1 MKLRLPHKFQAAL
14 MAALASVSITTLSTG
29 TLAVATGAALLAGQQ
44 AQAVTRVSEL
54 NADNA
59 VGWVSH
65 DGVDT
70 TWVYSDS
77 YSGDKEDELA
87 SSFGFK
93 EGNNLVDYKL
103 DNSTRVSYTF
113 AVTLD
118 VSKLNI
124 TGNECFIRGGGLSGV
139 GVNSS
144 NRHITQT
151 WTASNPTWG
160 TYEYTIPTTGLIT
173 IVHTTGEGGG
183 YVAVFDETG
192 TQILLQRSGSTGLKG
207 TNSCTTFNVSDNLK
221 NAVTTMA
228 VWATSNAVS
237 QDQMQNAAKAL
248 AEFPPPVVWA
258 GTADNYTWASTG
270 VWANGATFANG
281 GKTVFDGTAENKT
294 VRVASSVTSKNVA
307 VNADGYT
314 FMLDGGNL
322 TAGALAFGTDA
333 TGLTIDSGATGKLV
347 VNSAISASGKT
358 ITVNNGAVL
367 QATATGSSF
376 TLAGNGTYALA
387 DGVYTKD
394 NGVAFDAGWVGTVRI
409 SNAGSSASQV
419 QNMQTVFSNLS
430 NGGKGTVEVNNVQ
443 GWLGGNVATNLLL
456 TGTNADGTGAA
467 ITILNGSTKTE
478 RVYSGKISGKGDY
491 VYAWAAAN
499 GWQTHNFSNDVSGWT
514 GTFRTTVSGTTASDL
529 KFTGSTTVNASV
541 EHNRKSLMALTFSNS
556 SNVTMN
562 GAISKGDGATLN
574 LVVDAPTTT
583 FTNSVG
589 VTSLTVNASKGAK
602 LNGATVVENG
612 ITLNTGSSLTVGAT
626 GSLQMGGTVTFAHA
640 PVIVEDGGTVSFA
653 NTVVFN
659 LDTLDAVEQDG
670 QFVYTLFNGGN
681 VNMSGL
687 TVSNIH
693 TAQLAGKAWDFTTP
707 GKISYTVSAERV
719 WNGPANGV
727 WDIGTTSNWLNDT
740 AASTFSTGNT
750 AVFTRAGDSA
760 VVTGVVSAGSIELK
774 NSGTTAELSA
784 AAEGTNT
791 LSAATLSLDAGTTLT
806 TNLTVGGLGIYT
818 VGDGATWN
826 INAEQALGTGT
837 NAGTITVG
845 EDGTAILN
853 SSENVNALL
862 LGISGAGSITLGVD
876 ATITGAST
884 LVETQ
889 ARGTLTIGAGK
900 KLTISGGK
908 SNHADIDSFS
918 AVVMESGASIDSTT
932 ASYTIH
938 NLTSN
943 GNTIKFSDTDN
954 INTTALHLEGT
965 TTLNGNLKIES
976 GWKYKMEI
984 DKLTGTGSLELTGGA
999 EAHQVYIHNDSSIA
1013 SITMG
1018 DGMDGSG
1025 ANKSSLLA
1033 LEAGMTLSGDLS
1045 LKRGTTEI
1053 SGTTTV
1059 GGAVDL
1065 SVGSSS
1071 TATLRVKE
1079 GGELV
1084 VNGTLWGRSAS
1095 HLYVENGGQVTFTGD
1110 GLEMAGTSAAN
1121 AGISTS
1127 GGNTKYTAGEGTYT
1141 LSGLAVTATKNVT
1154 IGNVLANSSVA
1165 TGTNTVTLT
1174 NGGNTLASV
1183 SIGNGG
1189 TLKTG
1194 ADGVLGGLTE
1204 ITLGS
1209 GQTLDFQ
1216 GTRQAGL
1223 TTLTINAGGTAKTSR
1238 NSGEGVIG
1246 GTININA
1253 GGTLQ
1258 VYGGGQDA
1266 FGYSAGQNDYT
1277 DSIVM
1282 TGAEGD
1288 GNGALLDLAYTGSG
1302 SVTMS
1307 TNLDMRG
1314 YATVRGKSINS
1325 YGGSI
1330 TASNTHNTID
1340 TLSIRNNVT
1349 VTVAGGGDLTIG
1361 TVVGHGTDGNEG
1373 NQILTKEGAGSL
1385 NITGAAAMKGLT
1397 HNAGSTAFNGALAVA
1412 GDVTVGGGN
1421 VGLQA
1426 AGSTI
1431 GGALSVNAGTL
1442 SVGESGGA
1450 TVTGLTTVAGSLVN
1464 AGELTL
1470 NSLTLGEGSSFSN
1483 SGTLNLNGTVIY
1495 GAGTSI
1501 ANSGSVTVAD
1511 NLLFN
1516 VDALTA
1522 TQQDGV
1528 YTYTLFSGDDVD
1540 LSRFSDNAVAH
1551 IAGSIVTTGR
1561 TWSFGSDGTLSYTID
1576 SRNLQWVSQDP
1587 DTWTSENDNVTPWS
1601 VYQVPGDTF
1610 FHNGDSVSFSY
1621 VTGDERATLGSD
1633 VTVATMTLDSTATS
1647 VTVINDGTHS
1657 FSVDAL
1663 DIQGGHL
1670 TTNTAITVK
1679 NASIASGAEWSL
1691 GGALDLDTVTTFTN
1705 NGLLRVL
1712 NGVELRVHKGST
1724 SETVGTVTADAGGTL
1739 YVDNGGGQGDAK
1751 YTYHGVE
1758 TAPFK
1763 GTLVYDVVSGGSHDN
1778 TIALENFQ
1786 GTLELRGRLAASTC
1800 DFGGMTKLVLNG
1812 DRATNYTGM
1821 WNKEAFTLNVP
1832 VDIVGNHTVDLYT
1845 SKAMTITG
1853 AVNGDGVK
1861 RGHLGKQNTGALTFN
1876 GAVTLLDFTTAGG
1889 NVTFNAGATMDA
1901 MTINGGTVT
1910 LNGGGSL
1917 GDMHL
1922 AGGSASVTLGGADK
1936 DYSFTS
1942 VKISSGNLSVAESGV
1957 NSLTAGDLVVRT
1969 TSTLSSAAANPTVF
1983 NVTNFDVSNFNT
1995 NFTLQ
2000 NVTLNVSGE
2009 ATAAVLNTAQNE
2021 DLATVTV
2028 GDKATLNLDGSVE
2041 WKKADTEHPG
2051 KTDVVNL
2058 TIANGGAANVNG
2070 GTGNILNNV
2079 TLNHGGSLSF
2089 ATGTRTEIAGTLA
2102 LADTITNAGT
2112 VTINNGSVAANQ
2124 AGTLSG
2130 NGTYNLHGTITNSG
2144 TLHLADA
2151 TFNGGEGATIT
2162 GNVVIHGGLFSG
2174 SLAIGSA
2181 GTTIAVTKA
2190 FTVADGISLNLSA
2203 SDALVLDN
2211 LEGVN
2216 PTYTDGVDDPVNNGF
2231 LASMSGTVF
2240 HYLGEEEPQVGL
2252 PLHVTYHGDS
2262 GTLNYNTGTKTAE
2275 FTIGGSKATFYVNAD
2290 GTEETYSQAK
2300 EVGGDTFTMVQLADG
2315 TSFDIDSN
2323 SAALARVNVKEGA
2336 EASLTIGGSNT
2347 TITAVETGAE
2357 LTLTGEG
2364 SLTLGAN
2371 GNDASLSGAG
2381 TLVIDG
2387 PTVTVNGTNKN
2398 SFSADIDVVSGTLK
2412 LGVSSDDAHWTDRS
2426 ALGELNWAADSTRTI
2441 TIHSGAVMDINGRSD
2456 NNYVYTLAGGT
2467 LTNAGGGLGVSSS
2480 QTAGL
2485 ILTANSYVGDS
2496 AHSSEFWL
2504 RQRGAFDNEQTRLE
2518 LNEFDLTKRG
2528 TGTFGLHKTTVTG
2541 SGYLVVESGTVQVS
2555 NGTFGANF
2563 RMAGGT
2569 VTGTVTLSA
2578 ATTIETTAAST
2589 FSAAIAAGANNV
2601 AFSGAGNLTASGV
2614 VSGSASVTKSGEG
2627 MLTLSGANT
2636 YTGGTTITAGT
2647 VKTTNASALGTGN
2660 VTVEAAG
2667 TLDVTGNLI
2676 IGGQAA
2682 NQGGFLTNGGT
2693 LALEN
2698 GAAVELFAGGSGR
2711 TYGLGNV
2718 SVNGAASIMN
2728 RWNDA
2733 VLNLNSIQGGTGDTL
2748 TLISNHC
2755 SATSTWNIGQ
2765 GASVANFTGTLVLKA
2780 ADTDG
2785 TAVRTRAVDFKFHN
2799 TNQFSG
2805 AAIQTKDGSYHKS
2818 GTMNNAIVLAGDIK
2832 IGSLSDAAPDATEEE
2847 RTVNW
2852 TVKSDSAS
2860 ERRALILDAESGTY
2874 STKAKIAANVDIQKT
2889 GGSTQSFGGVDGFNG
2904 SIDVEGGVLN
2914 IMNAASVNVT
2924 DVTINNSTLGVYSGE
2939 TATADT
2945 DHEGTLTI
2953 KNGQKLTAAGTA
2965 TLNAGLV
2972 METGSTLDVT
2982 GTNGAGLA
2990 MGSPMTLNT
2999 GMTLEGYSSDWA
3011 TWKDGTTYV
3020 LYTGVDSLNIGL
3032 DGADPTAAIDYTKWV
3047 DAKDYFQN
3055 LGEANRYFLCYTGAN
3070 SASGGVAQYTFDGSN
3085 VGTVYIMVM
3094 PEPTTSTLSLLA
3106 LAALAARRRKHN

>member
-29 TLAVATGAALLAGQQ
+29 TLTVATGAALLAGQQ
-44 AQAVTRVSEL
+44 AQAAKVSTIS
-54 NADNA
+54 ADNA
-59 VGWVSH
+59 AGWIYH
-65 DGVDT
+65 DSASSA
-70 TWVYSDS
+70 WVYSDS
-77 YSGDKEDELA
+77 YAGDSTAALTSA
-87 SSFGFK
+87 FGFNDAN
-93 EGNNLVDYKL
+93 GNRISFTAN
-103 DNSTRVSYTF
+103 NSSNSYGTFTF

-118 VSKLNI
+118 LSKLTV
-124 TGNECFIRGGGLSGV
+124 TGDTILLKGGNLAGIGVEKSSGKL
-139 GVNSS
+139 
-144 NRHITQT
+144 TET
-151 WTASNPTWG
+151 WQDNAKWQVQN
-160 TYEYTIPTTGLIT
+160 YVLPTTGTIT
-173 IVHTTGEGGG
+173 IVQTFGSGGG
-183 YVAVFDETG
+183 FVAVYNEDGTG
-192 TQILLQRSGSTGLKG
+192 NPLFSRNGSGSLRGSGDTME
-207 TNSCTTFNVSDNLK
+207 NFNISDSLK
-221 NAVTTMA
+221 NAVVGIA
-228 VWATSNAVS
+228 VWETSGTIT
-237 QDQMQNAAKAL
+237 DETQMQNAAKAL

-258 GTADNYTWASTG
+258 GTTDNYTWASTG

-307 VNADGYT
+307 VNANGYT

-333 TGLTIDSGATGKLV
+333 TGLTIDSGADTTGKLV

-387 DGVYTKD
+387 DGVSTKD
-394 NGVAFDAGWVGTVRI
+394 NGVTFDAGWVGTVRI
-409 SNAGSSASQV
+409 SNAGSSSSKLA
-419 QNMQTVFSNLS
+419 NMQTVFSNLS

-443 GWLGGNVATNLLL
+443 GWLGGDVATNLLL

-467 ITILNGSTKTE
+467 ITILDGSTKTE

-491 VYAWAAAN
+491 VYAWAAGN

-514 GTFRTTVSGTTASDL
+514 GTFRTTVSGTTDSDL

-612 ITLNTGSSLTVGAT
+612 ITLNAGSSLTVGAT

-659 LDTLDAVEQDG
+659 LDTLDAAEQDG

-687 TVSNIH
+687 TISNIH

-760 VVTGVVSAGSIELK
+760 VVTGAVAAAAIELK

-791 LSAATLSLDAGTTLT
+791 LSAPTLSLDAGTTLT
-806 TNLTVGGLGIYT
+806 TNLTVGGLSVYT

-908 SNHADIDSFS
+908 ANHADIDSFS

-943 GNTIKFSDTDN
+943 GNTIKFSDTAD

-1033 LEAGMTLSGDLS
+1033 LEAGMTLSGDLT

-1154 IGNVLANSSVA
+1154 IGNALANSSVA
-1165 TGTNTVTLT
+1165 TGTNTVTL
-1174 NGGNTLASV
+1174 NNAGNTLASV

-1189 TLKTG
+1189 TLKAG
-1194 ADGVLGGLTE
+1194 ADGALGGLTE

-1266 FGYSAGQNDYT
+1266 FGYSGGQNDYT

-1302 SVTMS
+1302 SVTMT

-1314 YATVRGKSINS
+1314 YATVQGKSINS
-1325 YGGSI
+1325 FGGNIS
-1330 TASNTHNTID
+1330 ASNTHNTID

-1349 VTVAGGGDLTIG
+1349 VTVADSGDLTIG

-1522 TQQDGV
+1522 TQRDGV

-1551 IAGSIVTTGR
+1551 ITGSIITTGR
-1561 TWSFGSDGTLSYTID
+1561 TWSFGTDGTLSYTID
-1576 SRNLQWVSQDP
+1576 SRNLMWSSYVP
-1587 DTWTSENDNVTPWS
+1587 DTWTSEDDNVTPWS
-1601 VYQVPGDTF
+1601 VYQVPGTTY
-1610 FHNGDSVSFSY
+1610 FHNGDSVTFSY
-1621 VTGDERATLGSD
+1621 VTGDERATLDSD
-1633 VTVATMTLDSTATS
+1633 VTVATMTLDGSAGN
-1647 VTVINDGTHS
+1647 VTVINNGTHS

-1691 GGALDLDTVTTFTN
+1691 GGALDLDSVTTFSN

-1712 NGVELRVHKGST
+1712 NGVVLRVHKGTT
-1724 SETVGTVTADAGGTL
+1724 SETVGAVTADAGGKL

-1763 GTLVYDVVSGGSHDN
+1763 GTLVYDVVSGNSHDN

-1786 GTLELRGRLAASTC
+1786 GTLELRGRLAASTS

-1812 DRATNYTGM
+1812 DRDTNYTGM

-1845 SKAMTITG
+1845 SKALTITG

-1901 MTINGGTVT
+1901 MTINDGTVT

-1957 NSLTAGDLVVRT
+1957 NSLTADDLVVRT
-1969 TSTLSSAAANPTVF
+1969 TSTLSSTAADPTVF
-1983 NVTNFDVSNFNT
+1983 NVTNFDVSNYNT

-2000 NVTLNVSGE
+2000 NVTLNVSGA
-2009 ATAAVLNTAQNE
+2009 ATAAVLNTAQNV
-2021 DLATVTV
+2021 DQATVTV
-2028 GDKATLNLDGSVE
+2028 GDKATLNLDGSVV
-2041 WKKADTEHPG
+2041 WKKVDEKDAT
-2051 KTDVVNL
+2051 KTDYVNL
-2058 TIANGGAANVNG
+2058 TIANGGAAHVNG
-2070 GTGNILNNV
+2070 GEHNILNNV

-2089 ATGTRTEIAGTLA
+2089 ATGTTTEIAGTLA

-2112 VTINNGSVAANQ
+2112 VTINSGSVAANQ

-2130 NGTYNLHGTITNSG
+2130 NGTYNLNGTITNSG

-2216 PTYTDGVDDPVNNGF
+2216 ATYTDGVDDPVYNGF
-2231 LASMSGTVF
+2231 LASMTGTVF
-2240 HYLGEEEPQVGL
+2240 HYLGEEEPHQQVSL
-2252 PLHVTYHGDS
+2252 PFNVTYHGNA
-2262 GTLNYNTGTKTAE
+2262 GALNYNTDTKTAE
-2275 FTIGGSKATFYVNAD
+2275 FEIGGSKATFYVNTG
-2290 GTEETYSQAK
+2290 GTEETYSHAK
-2300 EVGGDTFTMVQLADG
+2300 DVGGDTFTMVQLADG
-2315 TSFDIDSN
+2315 TSFDIDSAN
-2323 SAALARVNVKEGA
+2323 AALSRVTVKEGA

-2364 SLTLGAN
+2364 SLTLGSAAA
-2371 GNDASLSGAG
+2371 DHSLNGAG

-2387 PTVTVNGTNKN
+2387 PTVTINGTNN
-2398 SFSADIDVVSGTLK
+2398 TSFTGNVDIKSGTLK
-2412 LGVSSDDAHWTDRS
+2412 LGDSTGDKFV
-2426 ALGELNWAADSTRTI
+2426 LGAYNYTAGDTRTI
-2441 TIHSGAVMDINGRSD
+2441 TVRSGATLDINGKAD
-2456 NNYVYTLAGGT
+2456 ANYVLTLDGGRFT
-2467 LTNAGGGLGVSSS
+2467 NNAGGGIASSSS
-2480 QTAGL
+2480 QVVGL
-2485 ILTANSYVGDS
+2485 KLTANSYVGETG
-2496 AHSSEFWL
+2496 HSQQFWL
-2504 RQRGAFDNEQTRLE
+2504 RERSYKPAPTLE
-2518 LNEFDLTKRG
+2518 LNEFNLTKQG
-2528 TGTFGLHKTTVTG
+2528 TSTFGLHSTTVTG
-2541 SGYLVVESGTVQVS
+2541 TGYLVVEEGTVQF
-2555 NGTFGANF
+2555 NDGGTFGANF
-2563 RMAGGT
+2563 RLMGGT
-2569 VTGTVTLSA
+2569 VASGQAGAVTGTVNLTEN
-2578 ATTIETTAAST
+2578 TTIDATAESTST
-2589 FSAAIAAGANNV
+2589 FAAVITGT
-2601 AFSGAGNLTASGV
+2601 GK
-2614 VSGSASVTKSGEG
+2614 SVTKTGAG
-2627 MLTLSGANT
+2627 TVTLTGANT

-2647 VKTTNASALGTGN
+2647 VKTANATALGTGN
-2660 VTVEAAG
+2660 VTVASGTLLVSEDLTIQGDSTGTHKGLDNQGTVSIADGKMLTLYGTSGGKYYDLGAVDVAG
-2667 TLDVTGNLI
+2667 TTATIKN
-2676 IGGQAA
+2676 
-2682 NQGGFLTNGGT
+2682 TNFNATVWLSSVSGAVDSS
-2693 LALEN
+2693 LAL
-2698 GAAVELFAGGSGR
+2698 LS
-2711 TYGLGNV
+2711 
-2718 SVNGAASIMN
+2718 
-2728 RWNDA
+2728 D
-2733 VLNLNSIQGGTGDTL
+2733 
-2748 TLISNHC
+2748 H
-2755 SATSTWNIGQ
+2755 SANPATWNL
-2765 GASVANFTGTLVLKA
+2765 GTADSGSFSAGELVLQA
-2780 ADTDG
+2780 GDSG
-2785 TAVRTRAVDFKFHN
+2785 TTATTRAVNFNFN
-2799 TNQFSG
+2799 NAGMFSG
-2805 AAIQTKDGSYHKS
+2805 ATVKLQNAAIGGATK
-2818 GTMNNAIVLAGDIK
+2818 TMNNNVVLNAATVKVGGISDAVEGTVVEGRNWNISKGNAAGARATLELDGNDANGYSTAVKVGANIDIK
-2832 IGSLSDAAPDATEEE
+2832 
-2847 RTVNW
+2847 
-2852 TVKSDSAS
+2852 
-2860 ERRALILDAESGTY
+2860 
-2874 STKAKIAANVDIQKT
+2874 KT
-2889 GGSTQSFGGVDGFNG
+2889 GSATQVFSGDTSQFNG
-2904 SIDVEGGVLN
+2904 SIDVEGGTLN
-2914 IMNAASVNVT
+2914 IMNIAQATSLSVR
-2924 DVTINNSTLGVYSGE
+2924 DVTIKNATLGVYSGE

-2953 KNGQKLTAAGTA
+2953 KSGQKLTAAGTA

-2999 GMTLEGYSSDWA
+2999 GMNLEDYSSEWSDWE
-3011 TWKDGTTYV
+3011 DGTKYA
-3020 LYTGVDSLNIGL
+3020 LFSGVDSLNIGL
-3032 DGADPTAAIDYTKWV
+3032 DGADPTAAIDYTQWV
-3047 DAKDYFQN
+3047 DAKDYFKN
-3055 LGEANRYFLCYTGAN
+3055 LGEANRYFLCYDGAPADN
-3070 SASGGVAQYTFDGSN
+3070 QNGVLQASFNGSN

-3106 LAALAARRRKHN
+3106 LCALAARRRRK